1 MEIIKVVNL
10 KVVFEAKV
18 VLDMLNLSV
27 EKGESIVLVGSSGC
41 GKTVLIKTII
51 GLIEPVEGEIF
62 INGQNILN
70 LPEEKIRE
78 IRSRIGMV
86 FQNSALFDSLT
97 TWENVGFY
105 YLYHTDKSKEE
116 IKKMAIEV
124 LENVGLE
131 GVEDLMPE
139 QLSGGMKKR
148 VSIARALI
156 SRPEILFYDEPTT
169 GLDPITSSNI
179 TSLMKKIHLKF
190 NTTDVI
196 VTHDIKLA
204 REISDRI
211 GLVENGK
218 IVEIGTFDFLREKSN
233 HPLIRSFV
241 EMEGKNE

>member
-86 FQNSALFDSLT
+86 FQNSALFD
-97 TWENVGFY
+97 
-105 YLYHTDKSKEE
+105 
-116 IKKMAIEV
+116 
-124 LENVGLE
+124 
-131 GVEDLMPE
+131 
-139 QLSGGMKKR
+139 
-148 VSIARALI
+148 
-156 SRPEILFYDEPTT
+156 
-169 GLDPITSSNI
+169 
-179 TSLMKKIHLKF
+179 
-190 NTTDVI
+190 
-196 VTHDIKLA
+196 
-204 REISDRI
+204 
-211 GLVENGK
+211 
-218 IVEIGTFDFLREKSN
+218 
-233 HPLIRSFV
+233 
-241 EMEGKNE
+241 